1 MMARFQPSTGPFM
14 ESFLSLVG
22 VAAILLI
29 AVLLSTDR
37 RAIRPRTVGV
47 AFLLQTSLAAFVL
60 YVPQGGALL
69 DRVVRGFQHVINY
82 SNAGIEFVFGP
93 QVVPTLGVT
102 IAFSVLP
109 VIIFF
114 AALMSLLYY
123 LGIMPVFVGTVGG
136 WLHRLIG
143 TSEAESI
150 SAASNIFVGHT
161 DAPLVVRPYLAR
173 MTESE
178 LFAVMTGG
186 CATIAGG
193 VMMAYATMGVELKYL
208 ITASFMA
215 APGGLLIAKI
225 LVPET
230 AVPVGVD
237 AVPEAEA
244 ADRPVNVFEAI
255 GNGAMTG
262 LNIAVSVGAMLIA
275 FVALIYMVNG
285 MLTWAGSLVGIEG
298 LTLQWLLGKLLAP
311 LAFLLGVPW
320 SEASTAGSLI
330 GQKFVINEFFA
341 YLAFTEVRDTLS
353 PHTQLVVTFALCGFS
368 NLGSIAILL
377 GGLGA
382 VIPDRRH
389 DIARLGLKAVVGGML
404 VNLLNAAL
412 AGFFYTLTLG

>member
-1 MMARFQPSTGPFM
+1 M
-14 ESFLSLVG
+14 ESILSLVG

-29 AVLLSTDR
+29 ALLLSTDR
-37 RAIRPRTVGV
+37 RAIKPRTVGV
-47 AFLLQTSLAAFVL
+47 AFLLQTLLAAFVL

-123 LGIMPVFVGTVGG
+123 LKIMPVFVGTVGG

-225 LVPET
+225 MVPET
-230 AVPVGVD
+230 AVPAGVD
-237 AVPEAEA
+237 ELPETDEE
-244 ADRPVNVFEAI
+244 DRPVNLFEAI

-275 FVALIYMVNG
+275 FVALIYMLNG
-285 MLTWAGSLVGIEG
+285 ILTWAGSLVGIEA

-320 SEASTAGSLI
+320 GEASTAGSLI

-382 VIPDRRH
+382 VVPNRRH
-389 DIARLGLKAVVGGML
+389 DIARLGLKAVIGGTL

-412 AGFFYTLTLG
+412 AGLFYTLAVA